1 MLCRMTAPRD
11 LAALWARADA
21 LSGRTLGALAAAH
34 GLEVP
39 PDLRRHKGW
48 VGQLLERCLG
58 VTAASRQTPDFP
70 DLGVELKTLPVNRAG
85 KPLES
90 TYVTRVPAADL
101 QGITW
106 ETSPVRAKLARV
118 LFVPVLATRDTPLQ
132 ERVVG
137 RAILWSPSLAQE
149 AILQADFEAHLAHLR
164 DGLVETLTAR
174 NGVALQVRPKGA
186 NAADRVW
193 GEGAFAS
200 VIWTRPLGFY
210 LRARFTETIVRAY
223 LEGPASPIR

>member
-1 MLCRMTAPRD
+1 
-11 LAALWARADA
+11 
-21 LSGRTLGALAAAH
+21 
-34 GLEVP
+34 
-39 PDLRRHKGW
+39 

-58 VTAASRQTPDFP
+58 VTAASRQGPDFP
-70 DLGVELKTLPVNRAG
+70 DLGVELKTLPVDRAG

-101 QGITW
+101 HGITW

-118 LFVPVLATRDTPLQ
+118 LFVPVLATRAVPLA

-137 RAILWSPSLAQE
+137 RAILWSPSPAEE
-149 AILQADFEAHLAHLR
+149 AILRADFEAHVDRLRQGLA
-164 DGLVETLTAR
+164 ETLTAR
-174 NGVALQVRPKGA
+174 DGEALQVRPKGA

-210 LRARFTETIVRAY
+210 LRARFTAGIVEAY
-223 LEGPASPIR
+223 LQGRIPEPIRPSTLPNPSNPPRP